1 MATGIPTVALY
12 GAVNAIINVGLAANV
27 SRVRGKA
34 NVFLG
39 TGESEPLLRA
49 SRAHANNM
57 EYVPLAI
64 LMLLIAE
71 ECHGGSLALHI
82 FGGTFTVARLAH
94 AHGMLGSVIPTRVLG
109 ALLTWLVIVGLA
121 GYVLMLRYAG

>member
-12 GAVNAIINVGLAANV
+12 GAVNAIINVALAINV
-27 SRVRGKA
+27 SRNRGKA

-39 TGESEPLLRA
+39 TGDSEPLMQA

-64 LMLLIAE
+64 ILLLIAE
-71 ECHGGSLALHI
+71 ESHGGSVPLHV
-82 FGGTFTVARLAH
+82 FGGTLTVARLAH
-94 AHGMLGSVIPTRVLG
+94 AHGMLAGVIPTRVLG
-109 ALLTWLVIVGLA
+109 ALLTWLVVLGLA
-121 GYVLMLRYAG
+121 GYILFLRFAG